1 MFIKTGD
8 KVRVLA
14 GKDKGKEGS
23 VKKILAAEN
32 RVVVEGINMIK
43 KHQKPNNANPN
54 GGIVEFEAP
63 IHVSNVML
71 IDPSTNEPT
80 RVGFKVVDGKKVR
93 VSKKS
98 GNAIE
103 YKED

>member
-1 MFIKTGD
+1 MFIKAGD
-8 KVRVLA
+8 KVRVIA

-54 GGIVEFEAP
+54 GGVIDTEAP
-63 IHVSNVML
+63 ISASNVML

-80 RVGFKVVDGKKVR
+80 RVGYKFVDGKKVR
-93 VSKKS
+93 VAKKS
-98 GNAIE
+98 G
-103 YKED
+103 KTLD

>member
-8 KVRVLA
+8 KVRVIA

-23 VKKILAAEN
+23 VKQIFAADN
-32 RVVVEGINMIK
+32 RVIVEGINKIK

-54 GGIVEFEAP
+54 GGIIDTEAP
-63 IHVSNVML
+63 INASNVML

-80 RVGFKVVDGKKVR
+80 RVGYKFVDGKKVR
-93 VSKKS
+93 VAKKS
-98 GNAIE
+98 G
-103 YKED
+103 KTLD

>member
-8 KVRVLA
+8 KVRVIA

>member
-8 KVRVLA
+8 KVRVIS

-54 GGIVEFEAP
+54 GGVIDTEAP
-63 IHVSNVML
+63 ISASNVML

-80 RVGFKVVDGKKVR
+80 RVGYKFVDGKKVR
-93 VSKKS
+93 VAKKS
-98 GNAIE
+98 G
-103 YKED
+103 KTLD

>member
-8 KVRVLA
+8 KVRVIA

-32 RVVVEGINMIK
+32 RGVVEGINMIK

-54 GGIVEFEAP
+54 GGVIDTEAP
-63 IHVSNVML
+63 ISASNVML

-80 RVGFKVVDGKKVR
+80 RVGYKFVDGKKVR
-93 VSKKS
+93 VAKKS
-98 GNAIE
+98 G
-103 YKED
+103 KTLD

>member
-8 KVRVLA
+8 KVRVIA

-32 RVVVEGINMIK
+32 RVVVEGINKIK
-43 KHQKPNNANPN
+43 KHQKPNNTNPN
-54 GGIVEFEAP
+54 GGVIDTEAP
-63 IHVSNVML
+63 INASNVML

-80 RVGFKVVDGKKVR
+80 RVGYKFVDGKKVR
-93 VSKKS
+93 VAKKS
-98 GNAIE
+98 G
-103 YKED
+103 KTLD

>member
-8 KVRVLA
+8 KVRVIA

-32 RVVVEGINMIK
+32 RVVVEGINKIK

-54 GGIVEFEAP
+54 GGVIDTEAP
-63 IHVSNVML
+63 INASNVML

-80 RVGFKVVDGKKVR
+80 RVGYKFVDGKKVR
-93 VSKKS
+93 FAKKS
-98 GNAIE
+98 GKTI
-103 YKED
+103 D

>member
-8 KVRVLA
+8 KVRVIA

-23 VKKILAAEN
+23 VKKILAAED

-54 GGIVEFEAP
+54 GGVIDTEAP
-63 IHVSNVML
+63 ISASNVML

-80 RVGFKVVDGKKVR
+80 RVGYKFVDGKKVR
-93 VSKKS
+93 VAKKS
-98 GNAIE
+98 G
-103 YKED
+103 KTLD

>member
-8 KVRVLA
+8 KVRVIA

-32 RVVVEGINMIK
+32 RVAVEGINMIK

-54 GGIVEFEAP
+54 GGVIDTEAP
-63 IHVSNVML
+63 ISASNVML

-80 RVGFKVVDGKKVR
+80 RVGYKFVDGKKVR
-93 VSKKS
+93 VAKKS
-98 GNAIE
+98 G
-103 YKED
+103 KTLD

>member
-8 KVRVLA
+8 KVRVIA

-54 GGIVEFEAP
+54 GGIIDAEAP
-63 IHVSNVML
+63 IQASNVML

-93 VSKKS
+93 VAKKS
-98 GNAIE
+98 GKTI
-103 YKED
+103 D

>member
-8 KVRVLA
+8 KVRVIA

-32 RVVVEGINMIK
+32 RVVVEGINKIK

-54 GGIVEFEAP
+54 GGVIDTEVP
-63 IHVSNVML
+63 INASNVML

-80 RVGFKVVDGKKVR
+80 RVGYKFVDGKKVR
-93 VSKKS
+93 VAKKS
-98 GNAIE
+98 G
-103 YKED
+103 KTLD

>member
-1 MFIKTGD
+1 MFLKTGD
-8 KVRVLA
+8 KVRVIA

-54 GGIVEFEAP
+54 GGVIDTEAP
-63 IHVSNVML
+63 ISASNVML

-80 RVGFKVVDGKKVR
+80 RVGYKFVDGKKVR
-93 VSKKS
+93 VAKKS
-98 GNAIE
+98 G
-103 YKED
+103 KTLD